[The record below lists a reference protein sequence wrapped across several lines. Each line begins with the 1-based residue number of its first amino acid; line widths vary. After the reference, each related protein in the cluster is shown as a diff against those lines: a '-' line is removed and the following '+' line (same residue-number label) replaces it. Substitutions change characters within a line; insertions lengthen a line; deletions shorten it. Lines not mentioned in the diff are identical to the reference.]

1 MTYGNYRAYDLQPP
15 AKARLLRAFT
25 ADNYDRLSLVHG
37 CSTGDCTFPEVAS
50 GVAHTTSGFCS
61 KCLDLTS
68 WVHEEVRTYNWSEYT
83 SGAYNLSDYRVLT
96 FNWSEYTTQDAFLR
110 LPNGM
115 QVGPIGLFSPD
126 RVFESRL
133 FANFFRNE
141 TNAFLIPEIEENPQL
156 SKIWNISA
164 VTAHFLSLTT
174 SDCEV
179 SSRVNPDTEE
189 GIEYDF
195 KCSYPKL
202 AANKSTYQSNVVS
215 ASCAIYPCVK
225 DFHAYIRDGRLV
237 EEIVEQTPI
246 YPYDPCGTV
255 YSMAK
260 TPCYLEGQRYDD
272 HNISLVLPD
281 PDLTNLSYYGVHFP
295 PCVYGVPFPLWD
307 AIARERWLPS
317 LIGGHCW
324 LDNWL
329 ARDSRT
335 RVSTSCSN
343 EQNVTDAWWL
353 ASLYNQGNATFE
365 SISKNMEDIAT
376 AITDSMRLSTIA
388 EYGWNSNTTISGVV
402 WQSEL
407 CMEFRWPWL
416 IFPGAH
422 CTVGRFTRFDFG
434 CEIE

>member
-1 MTYGNYRAYDLQPP
+1 
-15 AKARLLRAFT
+15 
-25 ADNYDRLSLVHG
+25 
-37 CSTGDCTFPEVAS
+37 
-50 GVAHTTSGFCS
+50 
-61 KCLDLTS
+61 
-68 WVHEEVRTYNWSEYT
+68 
-83 SGAYNLSDYRVLT
+83 
-96 FNWSEYTTQDAFLR
+96 
-110 LPNGM
+110 M

-225 DFHAYIRDGRLV
+225 DFHAYMRDGRLV

-416 IFPGAH
+416 IFPGALIVLSVVSLALILVARSSESVH
-422 CTVGRFTRFDFG
+422 PPVWKSSILPLLYLQDQKIVSGLKSYSMDKMQRAADS
-434 CEIE
+434 CEAVLHQDEQQEWRLRVEVKESSR